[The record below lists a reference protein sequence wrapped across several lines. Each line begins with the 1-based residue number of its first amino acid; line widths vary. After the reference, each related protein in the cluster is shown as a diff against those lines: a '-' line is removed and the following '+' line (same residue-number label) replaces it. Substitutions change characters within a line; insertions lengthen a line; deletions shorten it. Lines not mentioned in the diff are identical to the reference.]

1 MDQASRRKKTKAG
14 SMKSCKPHCPNPVR
28 TIPIKR
34 GLRPQYAKDH
44 SLDPTRMKDWEI
56 AQKAEAFMKPI
67 ERLAHEWGIKANELV
82 PYGRQLAKLLDRKT
96 DKDKPEKIQKAFDH
110 VAKLK
115 VNPKDKKSPTFGQR
129 IADGKLP
136 GGELKKEEDEKKETR
151 R

>member
-1 MDQASRRKKTKAG
+1 MSKRFAYALPGGLAVAAMLWIAAPPAQAVKVFKDQFEAKYVKEKPADAKEKAF
-14 SMKSCKPHCPNPVR
+14 
-28 TIPIKR
+28 
-34 GLRPQYAKDH
+34 
-44 SLDPTRMKDWEI
+44 
-56 AQKAEAFMKPI
+56 AEAVAK
-67 ERLAHEWGIKANELV
+67 AQCNVCHEGKKKQNRNV
-82 PYGRQLAKLLDRKT
+82 YGRQLAKLLDRKT